1 MKNKSLKK
9 NIFARHNYRQAVKKY
24 GYEPIKGEQMKARHT
39 K

>member
-9 NIFARHNYRQAVKKY
+9 NIFARHNYQQAVKRN
-24 GYEPIKGEQMKARHT
+24 GYAPIKGEQMKARHT